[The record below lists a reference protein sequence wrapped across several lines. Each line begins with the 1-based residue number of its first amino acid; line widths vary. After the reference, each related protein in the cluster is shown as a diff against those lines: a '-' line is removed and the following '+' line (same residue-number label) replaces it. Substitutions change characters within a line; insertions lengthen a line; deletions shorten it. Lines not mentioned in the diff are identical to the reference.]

1 MVYVALW
8 WGVGALYVRP
18 GTTSGDLLLFCV
30 VVMMAGGTSSLYAVH
45 PVATTIS
52 VLCLVLPISVTF
64 AFSHDDPTLQVLSV
78 GTLLLTAGILRGV
91 QTLNHY
97 LVRSHELTYDLANNV
112 EMLERSED
120 MRNDLTL
127 MLVHD
132 LRTPLS
138 ALITRAQMA
147 REYTEEKN
155 AQESMEEIV
164 RTEALARS
172 LVSMVSSIL
181 DVSRMESDQLPILK
195 DTVETGEL
203 TEIALESLGRMADTI
218 QVEGPTDLAIHC
230 DLDLTSRVLTNLL
243 GNALRYQP
251 PGEPVKL
258 QISSLGHQLEFR
270 VIDSGPGVAPE
281 YQNRIFDK
289 YAQASGGA
297 RGHTSGLGLTF
308 CKMAVERQGGSI
320 GVSSELGKGSQFWFR
335 LPVTG

>member
-1 MVYVALW
+1 M
-8 WGVGALYVRP
+8 
-18 GTTSGDLLLFCV
+18 
-30 VVMMAGGTSSLYAVH
+30 
-45 PVATTIS
+45 
-52 VLCLVLPISVTF
+52 
-64 AFSHDDPTLQVLSV
+64 
-78 GTLLLTAGILRGV
+78 
-91 QTLNHY
+91 NHY

-112 EMLERSED
+112 KMLERSEE

-147 REYTEEKN
+147 REYTEENN
-155 AQESMEEIV
+155 AEESMDEIL

-195 DTVETGEL
+195 DTVSTGEL
-203 TEIALESLGRMADTI
+203 FETALESLGRMADDVR
-218 QVEGPTDLAIHC
+218 VEGPTDLELHC

-251 PGEPVKL
+251 PGEPVRL
-258 QISSLGHQLEFR
+258 QISSLERRLEFR
-270 VIDSGPGVAPE
+270 VIDRGPGVPEE

-289 YAQASGGA
+289 YAQASDSS

-335 LPVTG
+335 LPMPS